1 MSATDFQLRIP
12 GRRARRRGD
21 VRPGSSALAPLAL
34 CFPFF
39 AFFAL
44 FVIVPVVYA
53 IVLST
58 KAIHRSGLGLTPPTS
73 RFVGLHNYVTALG
86 DGTLGAGLVRVLE
99 YFLVQSTSMLVLATV
114 IALLLDRTRSRVGN
128 AIVRTVCFLPFSMPL
143 VVGSVMWSF
152 LYEPE
157 LSPIVRV
164 VRSAGLAGFNPL
176 SPHLI
181 FWGLTNI
188 LTWEWTGYNVIILV
202 TALQAVPPEVIE
214 AARMDGAS
222 EWKLATLIK
231 LPLLRPALVMATLFS
246 MIGVLQMFGEPETIS
261 AITSSISS
269 DYTPNMYVYTTAFT
283 GDLVNYAS
291 AVAVVLAVLTGIL
304 SFVALRAT
312 RRISAV

>member
-1 MSATDFQLRIP
+1 MSAVGTDIPILRK
-12 GRRARRRGD
+12 RRRND
-21 VRPGSSALAPLAL
+21 RPGSSVLAPLAL

-53 IVLST
+53 VVLST
-58 KAIHRSGLGLTPPTS
+58 KEIHRSGLGLAPPTS
-73 RFVGLHNYVTALG
+73 RFVGLRNYVTALG
-86 DGTLGAGLVRVLE
+86 DGRLGGGLVRVLE
-99 YFLVQSTSMLVLATV
+99 YFLVQSLSMLVLATV
-114 IALLLDRTRSRVGN
+114 IALALDRTSSRVGK
-128 AIVRTVCFLPFSMPL
+128 AVVRTVCFLPFSMPL

-152 LYEPE
+152 LYAPD
-157 LSPIVRV
+157 LSPIVHA
-164 VRSAGLAGFNPL
+164 VRSAGISGFDPL

-222 EWKLATLIK
+222 EWRLATLIK

-261 AITSSISS
+261 AITNSISS

-283 GDLVNYAS
+283 ADLVNYAS
-291 AVAVVLAVLTGIL
+291 AIAVVLAALTGIL